1 MPKYALTIIKTYNVV
16 VTAESK
22 MDAYDA
28 VHNRDEWESRKC
40 VNETTERIS
49 KMEEENNGLRA

>member
-16 VTAESK
+16 VTAESE